1 MGSSEEIT
9 AMGEGG
15 GEDEGRGGGSV
26 KKVMRFLNG
35 ASQIPVVPRPPS

>member
-15 GEDEGRGGGSV
+15 GGRREGGGGSV

-35 ASQIPVVPRPPS
+35 ASQIPAVPRPPS